1 MIVGVQYFNND
12 VIFTIFKKHYCSKCG
27 AKLDLIKRVKIVNS
41 ESPESKN
48 FNFCIGDGFVK
59 GDVKFIWKEFQCP
72 NCRTEYTINE
82 LRRIEKQKKI
92 EKKAKK

>member
-1 MIVGVQYFNND
+1 MIPVSYFNND
-12 VIFTIFKKHYCSKCG
+12 IIFTVFKKHFCPKCG
-27 AKLDLIKRVKIVNS
+27 VKLGLIKREKIVNS
-41 ESPESKN
+41 KSPEAKSYN
-48 FNFCIGDGFVK
+48 FFIAGSYYSGDM
-59 GDVKFIWKEFQCP
+59 KFIWKEFQCP